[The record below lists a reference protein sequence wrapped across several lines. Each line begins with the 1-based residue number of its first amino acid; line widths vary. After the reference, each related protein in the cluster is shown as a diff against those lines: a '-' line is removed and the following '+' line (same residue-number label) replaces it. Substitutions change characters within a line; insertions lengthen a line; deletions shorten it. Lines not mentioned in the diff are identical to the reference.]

1 MSAQNPEAV
10 VVACPGC
17 GQLNSLDTRRPE
29 PPNCSRCKTALAW
42 ITDAA
47 EGDLFSQLA
56 ASVVTVLKFTAPWC
70 GPCKQLEPE
79 LVKIAAELPGR
90 VRVMR
95 FDTDRNPAV
104 TQAWNVT
111 SVPVVFVV
119 VGGPEPKVAQRFN
132 GLNPASVIMPAVKHA
147 LSQLP
152 AQSKGQN

>member
-1 MSAQNPEAV
+1 MSTPNEV
-10 VVACPGC
+10 VTVACPGC
-17 GQLNSLDTRRPE
+17 GQLNALDPKRQE
-29 PPNCSRCKTALAW
+29 PPTCGVCKKPIAW

-47 EGDLFSQLA
+47 DGDLFSQLTA
-56 ASVVTVLKFTAPWC
+56 PIVTVLKFTAAWC

-95 FDTDRNPAV
+95 FDTDRNPQI

-119 VGGPEPKVAQRFN
+119 VGGPDPKVAQRFN

-152 AQSKGQN
+152 APVKGQN